1 MSNSLIAMYLLSM
14 LAVSLVFD
22 GARIPSQDTDRNQFT
37 IGILRGDS
45 VIIPFGEYRDGKWL
59 AQWPKTDGFGEDI
72 DNSLADLPD
81 AWFDRNKGLST
92 TWYYRAT
99 SDVATLIKTSKV
111 IKVRN
116 HCQENW
122 AALCDFPG
130 QSLKGG
136 EHHRNIGVALDVDKW
151 IDNPIEI
158 INGSQER
165 RRIISFIRPAF
176 DKSEGIKPPGIDSL
190 EPYIHYPSNAERRK
204 ARLIISR
211 LYRNSE
217 PIDGQRIY
225 FVEAKKEYKNPF
237 FSNTDPGCNTIS
249 FFKGWIVQN
258 KRGGLRLIDSR
269 HMFSDC
275 DMKAAASTK
284 LLGILPM
291 RDRIFIIVEDHG
303 YEDENYR
310 ILELKGS
317 RIKQVLN
324 VYGGSC

>member
-1 MSNSLIAMYLLSM
+1 MYLLSM
-14 LAVSLVFD
+14 LAVSLVLD
-22 GARIPSQDTDRNQFT
+22 GAKIPSQDTDRNQFT

-116 HCQENW
+116 H
-122 AALCDFPG
+122 L
-130 QSLKGG
+130 
-136 EHHRNIGVALDVDKW
+136 
-151 IDNPIEI
+151 
-158 INGSQER
+158 
-165 RRIISFIRPAF
+165 
-176 DKSEGIKPPGIDSL
+176 
-190 EPYIHYPSNAERRK
+190 
-204 ARLIISR
+204 
-211 LYRNSE
+211 
-217 PIDGQRIY
+217 
-225 FVEAKKEYKNPF
+225 
-237 FSNTDPGCNTIS
+237 
-249 FFKGWIVQN
+249 
-258 KRGGLRLIDSR
+258 
-269 HMFSDC
+269 
-275 DMKAAASTK
+275 
-284 LLGILPM
+284 

-310 ILELKGS
+310 ILELKNS